1 MILYHALPKE
11 YAEAQLDNQILQH
24 KGSSLFYAYDYDQM
38 RENLKKAEDAY
49 KYYKELEGNIPNED
63 KWKIAVQ
70 KHFGGSEA
78 MQLIPTEPKN
88 PSEILDEFRNT
99 LLKRM
104 THIHEASSAA
114 DSQAKQILDKREHIK
129 SIEEYAVTQ
138 SARTIARAAEEAM
151 AKSEKLE
158 KPLYIAPENIF
169 PESYGAHPQELKT
182 LIQKSRERFVKDL
195 VNEKHVNEKEAKK
208 LAETHIKATFD
219 MGHAYIWRK
228 YFNGTDNEFNKWLL
242 KEIDDLADNKI
253 IGHIHIADN
262 FGYADEHVT
271 PGLGKVPIKAI
282 LEKLKKKGLTDVIV
296 EPAHQDFLAML
307 GAWGKFGGPVYGV
320 GPGVGGWTDVE
331 HSYFGRTAPPYFLYG
346 DNSPDPKEWVPWS
359 QTRLE

>member
-1 MILYHALPKE
+1 
-11 YAEAQLDNQILQH
+11 
-24 KGSSLFYAYDYDQM
+24 M

-219 MGHAYIWRK
+219 MGHAYIW
-228 YFNGTDNEFNKWLL
+228 
-242 KEIDDLADNKI
+242 I
-253 IGHIHIADN
+253 I
-262 FGYADEHVT
+262 F
-271 PGLGKVPIKAI
+271 
-282 LEKLKKKGLTDVIV
+282 
-296 EPAHQDFLAML
+296 F
-307 GAWGKFGGPVYGV
+307 
-320 GPGVGGWTDVE
+320 
-331 HSYFGRTAPPYFLYG
+331 
-346 DNSPDPKEWVPWS
+346 
-359 QTRLE
+359 